1 MNTLKQILEDA
12 SQLPEEQQEMLIKIL
27 QQCHQGNR
35 RENIARGAQQ
45 SLDDFR
51 LGKLSPQS
59 AREIISDLRQSSDE
73 TNV

>member
-35 RENIARGAQQ
+35 REDIARDAQ
-45 SLDDFR
+45 
-51 LGKLSPQS
+51 
-59 AREIISDLRQSSDE
+59 
-73 TNV
+73 